1 MHGLQF
7 PFCGFGPRDPLKMHT
22 YKRPHMCTRMHV
34 HTHAT
39 PPPHTQTHT
48 YIHNTHIHAPP
59 LTGRYPSETIA
70 IISSICRSAEA
81 VFDHHQHFETIAEA
95 EEQLLAHKRAK
106 QVGWGGCA
114 LVAVGVGTL

>member
-1 MHGLQF
+1 
-7 PFCGFGPRDPLKMHT
+7 MHT
-22 YKRPHMCTRMHV
+22 SARTCAHACTC
-34 HTHAT
+34 THT
-39 PPPHTQTHT
+39 PPPPLTHKHTHT
-48 YIHNTHIHAPP
+48 FTTHIHATP